1 LTRRFGDSALKV
13 DRRDAA
19 SYRFVRLD
27 KPISMGTPA
36 YQRIADDIAARIR
49 SGELR
54 PSDRLPPEQD
64 LAEQYGVARMTM
76 RQAISRLVDGALVVR
91 QQGVG
96 TFVAK
101 EPAARRSLN
110 RLTGFS
116 EDMQASGQRF
126 KTEILA
132 QMAENPP
139 PDIAGELE
147 LDEGARVVVV
157 KRRRL
162 IEGKPAS
169 LHYSYLPFGLYPSL
183 AREPLLGGS
192 LYRTLEQT
200 FNTKL
205 RRADQRL
212 RAVAL
217 GREEAR
223 RLDVRAGTPALRTER
238 LTYDDRNMRVEF
250 ARSWTLPPFELI
262 VHLER

>member
-1 LTRRFGDSALKV
+1 
-13 DRRDAA
+13 
-19 SYRFVRLD
+19 
-27 KPISMGTPA
+27 MGTPA
-36 YQRIADDIAARIR
+36 YHRIADDILARIK

-101 EPAARRSLN
+101 EPAVRRSLN

-126 KTEILA
+126 KTEVLA
-132 QMAENPP
+132 QTIEDPE
-139 PDIAGELE
+139 PDIARELE
-147 LDEGARVVVV
+147 LDKGARVVAV

-162 IEGKPAS
+162 IEGRPAS

-183 AREPLLGGS
+183 AREALVGGS
-192 LYRTLEQT
+192 LYRTLEQKLD
-200 FNTKL
+200 TKL

-212 RAVAL
+212 SAVAI

-223 RLDVRAGTPALRTER
+223 LLDVRARTPALKTER
-238 LTYDDRNMRVEF
+238 LTSDDRNVRVEF
-250 ARSWTLPPFELI
+250 ARSWTLPGFELV

>member
-1 LTRRFGDSALKV
+1 
-13 DRRDAA
+13 
-19 SYRFVRLD
+19 
-27 KPISMGTPA
+27 MGTPA

-54 PSDRLPPEQD
+54 PSDRLQPEQD

-76 RQAISRLVDGALVVR
+76 RQAISRLVDSALVVR

-101 EPAARRSLN
+101 EPAARRTLN

-116 EDMQASGQRF
+116 EDMQASRQGF
-126 KTEILA
+126 KTEMLVQA
-132 QMAENPP
+132 AEDPS
-139 PDIAGELE
+139 PDIARGLE
-147 LDEGARVVVV
+147 LDRGARVVVV

-183 AREPLLGGS
+183 AREPLVGGS
-192 LYRTLEQT
+192 LYRTLEQKL
-200 FNTKL
+200 NTKL

-212 RAVAL
+212 SAVAV

-223 RLDVRAGTPALRTER
+223 LLDVRAGTPALRAER
-238 LTYDDRNMRVEF
+238 LTSDDRNIRVEF
-250 ARSWTLPPFELI
+250 ARSWTLPGFELT

>member
-1 LTRRFGDSALKV
+1 
-13 DRRDAA
+13 
-19 SYRFVRLD
+19 
-27 KPISMGTPA
+27 MGTPA
-36 YQRIADDIAARIR
+36 YQRIADDLAARIG
-49 SGELR
+49 SGELG

-76 RQAISRLVDGALVVR
+76 RQAISRLVDGALLVR

-116 EDMQASGQRF
+116 EDMQANHQRF
-126 KTEILA
+126 NTEIFT
-132 QMAENPP
+132 QGAEDPA
-139 PDIAGELE
+139 PDIARELG
-147 LDEGARVVVV
+147 LDGGARVVVV

-183 AREPLLGGS
+183 AREPLVGGS
-192 LYRTLEQT
+192 LYRTLEQKLD
-200 FNTKL
+200 TKL

-212 RAVAL
+212 SAVAI
-217 GREEAR
+217 GKEEAR
-223 RLDVRAGTPALRTER
+223 LLEVRVGTPALRTER
-238 LTYDDRNMRVEF
+238 LTSDDRNVRVEF
-250 ARSWTLPPFELI
+250 ARSWTLPGLDLV

>member
-1 LTRRFGDSALKV
+1 
-13 DRRDAA
+13 
-19 SYRFVRLD
+19 
-27 KPISMGTPA
+27 MGTPA
-36 YQRIADDIAARIR
+36 YQRIADDLAARIG

-116 EDMQASGQRF
+116 EDMQANHQRF
-126 KTEILA
+126 KTEIFTQA
-132 QMAENPP
+132 AENPA
-139 PDIAGELE
+139 PDIARELG
-147 LDEGARVVVV
+147 LDGGARVVVV

-183 AREPLLGGS
+183 AREPLVGGS
-192 LYRTLEQT
+192 LYRTLEQKLD
-200 FNTKL
+200 TKL

-212 RAVAL
+212 SAVAI
-217 GREEAR
+217 GKEEAR
-223 RLDVRAGTPALRTER
+223 LLEVRVGTPALRTER
-238 LTYDDRNMRVEF
+238 LTSDDRNVRVEF
-250 ARSWTLPPFELI
+250 ARSWTLPGLDLV

>member
-1 LTRRFGDSALKV
+1 
-13 DRRDAA
+13 
-19 SYRFVRLD
+19 
-27 KPISMGTPA
+27 MGTPA

-54 PSDRLPPEQD
+54 PSDRLQPEQD

-101 EPAARRSLN
+101 EPAARRTLN

-116 EDMQASGQRF
+116 EDMHASRQGF
-126 KTEILA
+126 KTEMLVQA
-132 QMAENPP
+132 AEGPS
-139 PDIAGELE
+139 PDIARELE
-147 LDEGARVVVV
+147 LDRGARVVVV

-183 AREPLLGGS
+183 AREPLVGGS
-192 LYRTLEQT
+192 LYRTLEQKL
-200 FNTKL
+200 NTKL

-212 RAVAL
+212 SAVAV

-223 RLDVRAGTPALRTER
+223 LLDVRAGTPALRAER
-238 LTYDDRNMRVEF
+238 ITSDDRNIRVEF
-250 ARSWTLPPFELI
+250 ARSWTLPGFELT